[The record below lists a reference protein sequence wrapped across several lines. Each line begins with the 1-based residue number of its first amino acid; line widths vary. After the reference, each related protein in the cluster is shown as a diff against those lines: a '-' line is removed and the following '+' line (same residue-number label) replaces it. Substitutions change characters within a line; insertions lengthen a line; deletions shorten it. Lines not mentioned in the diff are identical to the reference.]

1 MPQGLTLG
9 PPFFPYSPLM
19 TFKKPCKAYHFT
31 DNTSLTFSN
40 KCLKTLAIKIN
51 PDLRN
56 ILHWLRANKLSLN
69 VQKIELIMVH
79 SKKKKPTE
87 DITQNVMG
95 KNLYQQVQLNNFLL
109 IFSI

>member
-1 MPQGLTLG
+1 M
-9 PPFFPYSPLM
+9 
-19 TFKKPCKAYHFT
+19 
-31 DNTSLTFSN
+31 
-40 KCLKTLAIKIN
+40 I
-51 PDLRN
+51 
-56 ILHWLRANKLSLN
+56 
-69 VQKIELIMVH
+69 H